1 MIDNLNKKSS
11 ANKTGAGKI
20 KFGGMNGGDSVIS
33 SLARIRYEAGI
44 IQQATLLTAGDGVTV
59 LFNGSNGEPLY
70 EGKSHFLCHSS
81 NLSQAMVFR
90 NDDEAASFLKDLG
103 FADQDI
109 LTS

>member
-1 MIDNLNKKSS
+1 MIDNLNKKSL
-11 ANKTGAGKI
+11 ANKIEAGTI

-33 SLARIRYEAGI
+33 SLARIRYEADI

-90 NDDEAASFLKDLG
+90 NDDEATSFLKDLG